1 MSERLTTLRER
12 LRDWRLDGVLLSSRE
27 SVAWLTQ
34 GATYHVVERSA
45 VGVASL
51 LVTPEQVY
59 LVAPDNEIDR
69 LREEEPHPFEVVA
82 ATYAWYETA
91 DVALARLGFDGS
103 ASRLGSDLPMTGA
116 TCIAEHLLPLRFEL
130 DALER
135 ERLSRLGQ
143 DAAGIVE
150 TIAANLRPGER
161 EIDIEARILHDC
173 LEAGIRPVCTL
184 VAFDAR
190 IDRYPHPIPTDARL
204 SQRALLTLGA
214 ERDGLNVSLTRMVRF
229 GEVEAALLARY
240 RQAAAIHAETLAAV
254 RPGLSWEALFA
265 TISEAYERQGH
276 TQGWRRHHQGG
287 PAGYGC
293 RDLILTPT
301 ARGQSVAH
309 QAFAFNPTLPGVK
322 SEDTLLL
329 DGGGGRLVTRTGDWP
344 TLEFDA
350 GGRTWSLAGWL
361 ARE

>member
-1 MSERLTTLRER
+1 MSERLMALRER
-12 LRDWRLDGVLLSSRE
+12 MRAWQLDGVLLSSRE
-27 SVAWLTQ
+27 FVAWLTR

-51 LVTPEQVY
+51 LVTAEQVY
-59 LVAPDNEIDR
+59 LVVPDNEIDR
-69 LREEEPHPFEVVA
+69 LREEENHPFEIVA

-91 DVALARLGFDGS
+91 GATLARLGFDGS
-103 ASRLGSDLPMTGA
+103 SLQLGSDLPMAGA
-116 TCIAEHLLPLRFEL
+116 TCVAEKLLPLRFEL
-130 DALER
+130 DAVER
-135 ERLSRLGQ
+135 ERLTRLGRQ
-143 DAAGIVE
+143 AAGIVE
-150 TIAANLRPGER
+150 AIASKLRPGER

-173 LEAGIRPVCTL
+173 LKAGIRPVCTL
-184 VAFDAR
+184 VAFDER
-190 IDRYPHPIPTDARL
+190 IDRYPHPIPTEARL

-240 RQAAAIHAETLAAV
+240 RQAAAIHAETLATV
-254 RPGLSWEALFA
+254 RPGLCWAALFA
-265 TISEAYERQGH
+265 TIGEAYERHGH
-276 TQGWRRHHQGG
+276 PQGWRRHHQGG

-301 ARGQSVAH
+301 ASGQSVAH

-329 DGGGGRLVTRTGDWP
+329 DDSGGRLVTRTRDWP
-344 TLEFDA
+344 TLEFEIGD
-350 GGRTWSLAGWL
+350 RTWSLADWL
-361 ARE
+361 TRE